1 MLKVNQSLEKL
12 AESKKFLAGG
22 VSSSLRSSMLP
33 TPLFVEKAEGAEIW
47 DVDGNKYIDYL
58 LAYGPLILGHANPE
72 LTESINHAMKKGSTY
87 GLQHQG
93 EIDLA
98 KRITELLPSAD
109 RVSFSGSGTEAVM
122 LALRLAREYTGRQKV
137 IRFHG
142 HFHGWSDSIFTS
154 FPTPDMADTQNSH
167 DLSVTPGTGGQSK
180 KGLEDIILLEWND
193 IDVLESTLEEHGDD
207 IAAIITEPVMCNSGC
222 IVPKQGYLEKMRE
235 LTSQLGIVLIF
246 DEVITGFRLSSGGAQ
261 ERFGIT
267 PDLTTIGKAL
277 GGGIAVSGVAG
288 KESIM
293 RLIEN
298 GTVNHLGTLNG
309 NSVATAAA
317 LTVID
322 ELTKDQNKKLVE
334 MEKTANLLVEGIRK
348 LLDQHQVTG
357 LINHI
362 GPVFHMMFIDEASV
376 TDFST
381 FQTRDAEKYTQFA
394 SLLLEEGILVRP
406 SGLWYMSGA
415 HGQKE
420 VDQTLEAIDR
430 ALEKLVESHVE
441 GTLNR

>member
-1 MLKVNQSLEKL
+1 MLKVEQSLEKL
-12 AESKKFLAGG
+12 AESKKYLAGG

-33 TPLFVEKAEGAEIW
+33 TPLFVERAKGTEIW
-47 DVDGNKYIDYL
+47 DIDGNKYIDYL
-58 LAYGPLILGHANPE
+58 LAYGPLILGHANSK
-72 LTESINHAMKKGSTY
+72 LTDNINNALKFGSTY

-98 KRITELLPSAD
+98 MRITELLPSAD

-122 LALRLAREYTGRQKV
+122 LALRLAREYTGRQKI
-137 IRFHG
+137 IRFQG

-154 FPTPDMADTQNSH
+154 FPTPDMTESKNSNG
-167 DLSVTPGTGGQSK
+167 LGVSPGTGGQSQ
-180 KGLEDIILLEWND
+180 KGLEDIIVIDWNNVD
-193 IDVLESTLEEHGDD
+193 CLESTLEQYGNE

-222 IVPKQGYLEKMRE
+222 IVPKQGYMEKMRE
-235 LTSQLGIVLIF
+235 LTSKLGIVLIF
-246 DEVITGFRLSSGGAQ
+246 DEVITGFRISPGGAQ
-261 ERFGIT
+261 QRFGII
-267 PDLTTIGKAL
+267 PDLTTIGKSL

-309 NSVATAAA
+309 NNVATAAA

-322 ELTKDQNKKLVE
+322 ELTRDNSNKLIK
-334 MEKTANLLVEGIRK
+334 MEETTNLIVKGIRN
-348 LLDQHQVTG
+348 LLDQHHVTG

-362 GPVFHMMFIDEASV
+362 GPVFHMMFIDEESV

-381 FQTRDAEKYTQFA
+381 FQKRDAEKYTQFA
-394 SLLLEEGILVRP
+394 SLLLEEGVLVRP
-406 SGLWYMSGA
+406 SGLWYISA
-415 HGQKE
+415 LHGQKE
-420 VDQTLEAIDR
+420 VENTLEAVDR
-430 ALEKLVESHVE
+430 ALKKLVR
-441 GTLNR
+441 T